1 MIVFD
6 RDIVFLDVETLG
18 LGRDAPVWEFA
29 AIRIAGPGAKPG
41 KVLDQVEFLVEH
53 DTSYGTDHLPESFA
67 KDYRARY
74 WSEFAWPAMY
84 AAREIHKVTDG
95 AIVAGSNPS
104 FDCERLE
111 QLLEAH
117 GLTPA
122 WHYHP
127 LDIPSM
133 AAGFVAS
140 EWPRHTVQHRR
151 SSGELSLSIKV
162 KPDNFA
168 RHTAMGDVKWCLAQW
183 EAMTGQVQR

>member
-1 MIVFD
+1 MITFD
-6 RDIVFLDVETLG
+6 RDLCFLDIETLG
-18 LGRDAPVWEFA
+18 LARDAPVWEFA
-29 AIRIAGPGAKPG
+29 AIRIVGSGSPVKHGG
-41 KVLDQVEFLVEH
+41 VVDRVEFLVEH
-53 DTSYGTDHLPESFA
+53 DTSYGTGLLPESFA

-84 AAREIHKVTDG
+84 AAREIHKITDG

-111 QLLEAH
+111 LLLKDH
-117 GLTPA
+117 GFHPA

-133 AAGFVAS
+133 AVGWHAANGGTGVK
-140 EWPRHTVQHRR
+140 WR
-151 SSGELSLSIKV
+151 STELSELV
-162 KPDNFA
+162 GVQPGDYE

-183 EAMTGQVQR
+183 KAMNGAGS